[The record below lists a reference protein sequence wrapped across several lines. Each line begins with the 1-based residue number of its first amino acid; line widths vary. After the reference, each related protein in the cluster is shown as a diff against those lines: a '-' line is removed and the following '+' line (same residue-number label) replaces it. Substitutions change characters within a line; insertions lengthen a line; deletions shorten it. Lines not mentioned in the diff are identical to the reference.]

1 MIFIKQFFTGFYED
15 FSLSGNVDQSH
26 VRFVKKIDTPSIFF
40 FEIQRQS
47 VNGISFSCRQNKG
60 LCAF

>member
-1 MIFIKQFFTGFYED
+1 MFYRFIYED

-26 VRFVKKIDTPSIFF
+26 VRFVKKMKPPPFF
-40 FEIQRQS
+40 LKIQRQS